1 MCASYAHAVT
11 TEKAR
16 RSAKWDKPA
25 HIVEQERLEA
35 EKAQMEAQKAQEEA
49 ERKRIAAQTPVDP
62 YADVTSSANGH
73 GCSFAHERTK
83 KEITT
88 DLNQWIENGKVWTDK
103 DFPVGE
109 AIFWPDVSFEA
120 SSLVAA
126 QADGIFWKRAS
137 EKYPERKL
145 FGSNGVTPGDVAQ
158 GDLGNCW
165 LMAAISAVAEYP
177 ERIEDIFLNYSA
189 NALGKYCVNIFSLGV
204 PHTVCVDDYLPLKR
218 NEWTDYENLFY
229 AQVGSDEALW
239 GPLIEKVLAKNVG
252 NYWHL
257 DTGINADGV
266 SMLNGSPYDEI
277 RHWDTRNGMTVD
289 KFWDLIKSHDDD
301 RSIMTVKSSPQTGG
315 TFIENHSYVI
325 LKTLE
330 LESGERLVKLRNPWG
345 VDTYGGKWHDA
356 DSAWDSNE
364 ASRDIPEADDGLFY
378 TSIEEFYSSLES
390 TFINYDTSDWHLGYF
405 LKLNDPGEKNGRDRN
420 CGSGCT
426 RHKITVTSA
435 VDQEVWVGAHTYR
448 YYSYADGEDCPS
460 HTGDYLL
467 NQLGKTK

>member
-1 MCASYAHAVT
+1 
-11 TEKAR
+11 
-16 RSAKWDKPA
+16 
-25 HIVEQERLEA
+25 
-35 EKAQMEAQKAQEEA
+35 
-49 ERKRIAAQTPVDP
+49 
-62 YADVTSSANGH
+62 
-73 GCSFAHERTK
+73 
-83 KEITT
+83 
-88 DLNQWIENGKVWTDK
+88 
-103 DFPVGE
+103 
-109 AIFWPDVSFEA
+109 
-120 SSLVAA
+120 
-126 QADGIFWKRAS
+126 
-137 EKYPERKL
+137 
-145 FGSNGVTPGDVAQ
+145 
-158 GDLGNCW
+158 
-165 LMAAISAVAEYP
+165 
-177 ERIEDIFLNYSA
+177 
-189 NALGKYCVNIFSLGV
+189 
-204 PHTVCVDDYLPLKR
+204 
-218 NEWTDYENLFY
+218 
-229 AQVGSDEALW
+229 
-239 GPLIEKVLAKNVG
+239 
-252 NYWHL
+252 
-257 DTGINADGV
+257 
-266 SMLNGSPYDEI
+266 
-277 RHWDTRNGMTVD
+277 MTVD